1 MVAVKHWCWIAS
13 GVLAAAGALFAAGD
27 RTTPAPIHDDQQ
39 ATLMLAKRASAQ
51 KVVDGLV
58 LKDFDQIHRGATEL
72 VRICDATEW
81 AARGDQ
87 VYAHHRTELRRQA
100 LKLAKMADEKNLDGA
115 AFAYMHSLTTCISCH
130 EYSRDV
136 LRISDNPRPTG
147 RIVPIPVNDDEA
159 AELNDRPAR
168 K

>member
-1 MVAVKHWCWIAS
+1 MVAAKQWGWIA
-13 GVLAAAGALFAAGD
+13 GGILVAAGALFASGERA
-27 RTTPAPIHDDQQ
+27 TPAPIHDERQ
-39 ATLMLAKRASAQ
+39 ATLMLAKLASSE

-100 LKLAKMADEKNLDGA
+100 QKLAKMAEEKNLDGA
-115 AFAYMHSLTTCISCH
+115 AFTYMHSLTTCISCH

-136 LRISDNPRPTG
+136 LRIADNPRPMG
-147 RIVPIPVNDDEA
+147 KIVPIPVNEDEA
-159 AELNDRPAR
+159 AGLNDRPVR
-168 K
+168 R